1 MLVEADQNFDALI
14 GGAWNFNSNLLQ
26 TFNDQSHVVLISLL
40 DIFLKLCQDLIE
52 IFFICKEH
60 QNIYFFY
67 LYVQWFVE
75 LTIENL
81 EVLGDQWWQFAVD
94 YFDVFEHNELELR
107 PLNRKQGGWIKL
119 VPKGWTIFC
128 KIASLPV
135 FTCSI
140 QFTKTLIV
148 PKTTDGLIC
157 CSLALILSHN
167 ISASLLFFGT

>member
-1 MLVEADQNFDALI
+1 MLVEADHNLDALI

-40 DIFLKLCQDLIE
+40 DIFLKLCQDLFE

-81 EVLGDQWWQFAVD
+81 EVLGDQ
-94 YFDVFEHNELELR
+94 
-107 PLNRKQGGWIKL
+107 
-119 VPKGWTIFC
+119 
-128 KIASLPV
+128 
-135 FTCSI
+135 
-140 QFTKTLIV
+140 
-148 PKTTDGLIC
+148 
-157 CSLALILSHN
+157 
-167 ISASLLFFGT
+167 